1 MKISTQLLHSYISE
15 HYSVIRFGQKFQSED
30 LSLPIFYSRTSKM
43 ENGKLYIV
51 RTQDL
56 PQTSSV
62 ECMVLC
68 TGSRPADIGSN
79 WRGEILYIE
88 DRELDVFALFNFVTG
103 LFDRTSRWDRTMED
117 LLVRDATVKELV
129 LASLPLFENCITI
142 TDYNLRIL
150 VITLAIK

>member
-62 ECMVLC
+62 ECLFLC
-68 TGSRPADIGSN
+68 AGSRPADIGSN

-88 DRELDVFALFNFVTG
+88 DRELDVFALFN
-103 LFDRTSRWDRTMED
+103 L
-117 LLVRDATVKELV
+117 
-129 LASLPLFENCITI
+129 
-142 TDYNLRIL
+142 
-150 VITLAIK
+150 